1 MIKTTTINA
10 GKYYWVKT
18 CKECEW
24 RIAEAYILVSHMRL
38 RFTDGCCVPV
48 KFETMEWIDIKV
60 KRPKEG
66 EIVWA
71 ILEDEHS
78 PVMLM
83 REFIVEES
91 AFAFTRIYDVPFW
104 AGSKWYAEAHYDED
118 YKVTYWL
125 PLPSPR

>member
-1 MIKTTTINA
+1 MK
-10 GKYYWVKT
+10 
-18 CKECEW
+18 
-24 RIAEAYILVSHMRL
+24 
-38 RFTDGCCVPV
+38 
-48 KFETMEWIDIKV
+48 WIDIKV

-83 REFIVEES
+83 REFIVEKS
-91 AFAFTRIYDVPFW
+91 VFAFKRVYDVPFW
-104 AGSKWYAEAHYDED
+104 FGSKWHAEAHYDED
-118 YKVTYWL
+118 YKVTHWL